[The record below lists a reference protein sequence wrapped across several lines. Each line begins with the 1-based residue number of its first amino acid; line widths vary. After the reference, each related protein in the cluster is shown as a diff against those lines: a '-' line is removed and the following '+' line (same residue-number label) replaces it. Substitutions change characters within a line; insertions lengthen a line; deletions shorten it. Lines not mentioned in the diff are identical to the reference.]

1 MHVSAAELGALWDL
15 DDVLLKALCLTQYYP
30 GANKARMFETSLV
43 VDERKLGEQA
53 EHIAEA
59 LQVASQNA
67 YATYDAEKDCF
78 NYMESAEGLQ
88 VDAARLADQL
98 KIALLAE
105 RSAAIEAYTTTIP
118 PEYTIEEARAD
129 TQRIAEFSTSFRG
142 STYGKAN
149 RVFNIAKAAER
160 INGITLAP
168 GEEFDMNAI
177 LGPRN
182 GENGWKEATGIR
194 DAVYVQEYG
203 GGVCQVSTTLY
214 NAVLMADLTVTERTH
229 HSWPLGYIGIGRD
242 ATISTG
248 GPNFKFRNTQEMPIT
263 IGAHTDKK
271 KKTVTVCIYGR
282 PLADGETIRI
292 TSKKVETLPEPE
304 TEVII
309 DASLAPGVQQV
320 VREPRQGSVAVTY
333 KEYYDADGNF
343 LRREQVTKDKY
354 RSIKGIIH
362 IGPGT
367 GSVYSDSIPSD

>member
-1 MHVSAAELGALWDL
+1 
-15 DDVLLKALCLTQYYP
+15 
-30 GANKARMFETSLV
+30 
-43 VDERKLGEQA
+43 
-53 EHIAEA
+53 
-59 LQVASQNA
+59 
-67 YATYDAEKDCF
+67 
-78 NYMESAEGLQ
+78 
-88 VDAARLADQL
+88 
-98 KIALLAE
+98 
-105 RSAAIEAYTTTIP
+105 
-118 PEYTIEEARAD
+118 
-129 TQRIAEFSTSFRG
+129 
-142 STYGKAN
+142 
-149 RVFNIAKAAER
+149 
-160 INGITLAP
+160 
-168 GEEFDMNAI
+168 MNAI

-248 GPNFKFRNTQEMPIT
+248 GPNFKFRNTQEVPIT